1 MTPEER
7 EHFENLIVKAVQSGK
22 KETSDLVDTILHRIE
37 PVVAKAIETHVNGK
51 IRAIDAKF
59 DAYIVDDNKWK
70 EKALPA
76 INIGLNA
83 LTFGSVSVG
92 LLKFVAILGVACG
105 FVYAFFKWIK

>member
-1 MTPEER
+1 MKPEDKQ
-7 EHFENLIVKAVQSGK
+7 HFEDLIVKAVQSGK
-22 KETSDLVDTILHRIE
+22 RETSDLVDTILHRIE

-51 IRAIDAKF
+51 IRNLDTKI
-59 DAYIVDDNKWK
+59 DAYIVEDNKWK

-105 FVYAFFKWIK
+105 FVYTFFRWIK